1 MSVPCNGC
9 RLCCINDL
17 VRILPHEDAS
27 QWRTQPHPL
36 RKYALMLAHKADGTC
51 VYLGESG
58 CTIHDQ
64 PRPQQ
69 CVDMDCRNIA
79 ARMSWT
85 QARRA
90 GVIRVWRR
98 GKELILA
105 GRGE

>member
-1 MSVPCNGC
+1 MTVPCNGC

-36 RKYALMLAHKADGTC
+36 RPGARMLAHAPDGSC
-51 VYLGESG
+51 VYLGDAG

-64 PRPQQ
+64 PRPEQ
-69 CVDMDCRNIA
+69 CVGMDCRNIA
-79 ARMSWT
+79 SALSFT
-85 QARRA
+85 QARKM

-98 GKELILA
+98 GKDL
-105 GRGE
+105 GRGDAP